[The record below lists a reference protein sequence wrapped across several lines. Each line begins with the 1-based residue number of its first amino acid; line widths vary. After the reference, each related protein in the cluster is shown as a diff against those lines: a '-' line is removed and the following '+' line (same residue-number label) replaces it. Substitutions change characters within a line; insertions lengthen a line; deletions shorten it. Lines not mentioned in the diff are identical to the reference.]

1 MESSLRPLPPD
12 SPSPGPD
19 CQDQQGRIASRPDR
33 DPSLSYRRLG
43 CCMSAED
50 NAPASEQADIG
61 EALVA
66 ALGFEPTEGLK
77 NGSDGDGDG
86 GPENGSAASSGTST
100 NRRSKKSR
108 RKNRRGPATKA
119 AAGSASNGST
129 GAAAAAA
136 GAAAV
141 GGAAGSVD
149 DQVSEGVKS
158 ALDEIKSAAKPAV
171 SDRSTIVVGGD
182 EDLEDSW
189 VSVDGPNGAGSPE
202 DGSNSQSAGGSSE
215 KSDPDAS
222 STATDTQQARSGE
235 TTADGSSGDG
245 SSAAD
250 DRPGEATPSNDTTP
264 DAQDPDDTVLV
275 GGPPAGGAQPAKLAD
290 PETVTPPADSAEPS
304 GNGAD
309 DTVKVDLGVEQASA
323 GAPAKAAVTAVASIA
338 PAEVKPGMTAPSA
351 PPVVEAKV
359 DDPQLDPA
367 FDPARTGEIRRIETR
382 DDEIQSA
389 RIEAET
395 KAKADGR
402 EVFERGSLINLFRRS
417 RRLQSRKVR
426 RVVRHVDPWSV
437 LTFSVLFH
445 LCVFAALLLASVLV
459 WNAAEA
465 AGTIED
471 LEGFILELGDYET
484 FEIKGDVVFRAAVAI
499 AGVLTLASSVLLVL
513 LTVVFNLISDL
524 VGGIRMT
531 VIEEETVR
539 VRRKPGDP
547 TGASSGG

>member
-1 MESSLRPLPPD
+1 
-12 SPSPGPD
+12 
-19 CQDQQGRIASRPDR
+19 
-33 DPSLSYRRLG
+33 
-43 CCMSAED
+43 MSAED

-77 NGSDGDGDG
+77 NGRDGDADG
-86 GPENGSAASSGTST
+86 GAENGSAASSGASA

-108 RKNRRGPATKA
+108 RKNRRGGAAKASAGSAANGSA
-119 AAGSASNGST
+119 AAG
-129 GAAAAAA
+129 AA

-141 GGAAGSVD
+141 GAAAGSAG
-149 DQVSEGVKS
+149 DQVSDGVKS
-158 ALDEIKSAAKPAV
+158 ALDDIKSAAKPSV
-171 SDRSTIVVGGD
+171 SDRSKIVVGGD
-182 EDLEDSW
+182 EELEDTW
-189 VSVDGPNGAGSPE
+189 VSVDGPNG
-202 DGSNSQSAGGSSE
+202 
-215 KSDPDAS
+215 
-222 STATDTQQARSGE
+222 
-235 TTADGSSGDG
+235 DGSSDDQSSSSSDDG
-245 SSAAD
+245 SAASAKNSGGVDAAAGSADGKPEEPGSGAAEADGNSGDRPSSDD
-250 DRPGEATPSNDTTP
+250 DRSGDVTSSDDPTP
-264 DAQDPDDTVLV
+264 DPQDSDDTVLV
-275 GGPPAGGAQPAKLAD
+275 GGPPAGGAEPAKLAD
-290 PETVTPPADSAEPS
+290 PEPVTPPADSVQPS

-309 DTVKVDLGVEQASA
+309 DTVKVDLGVEQAAAS
-323 GAPAKAAVTAVASIA
+323 APAKAAVAAVASIA
-338 PAEVKPGMTAPSA
+338 PTEVKPGMSAPSA

-359 DDPQLDPA
+359 DDPALDPA

-547 TGASSGG
+547 ASASPGG

>member
-1 MESSLRPLPPD
+1 
-12 SPSPGPD
+12 
-19 CQDQQGRIASRPDR
+19 
-33 DPSLSYRRLG
+33 
-43 CCMSAED
+43 MSAED

-77 NGSDGDGDG
+77 NGREGDGEG
-86 GPENGSAASSGTST
+86 GAENGSAASSGASA

-108 RKNRRGPATKA
+108 RKNRRGSATTA
-119 AAGSASNGST
+119 AAVSASNGST
-129 GAAAAAA
+129 GSAAGSGTAAAA
-136 GAAAV
+136 GV
-141 GGAAGSVD
+141 GAAAGSAD
-149 DQVSEGVKS
+149 DKVAEGVKS
-158 ALDEIKSAAKPAV
+158 ALDDIKSAAKPSV

-182 EDLEDSW
+182 GDLEDTW
-189 VSVDGPNGAGSPE
+189 VSVDGPNGDGSAQ
-202 DGSNSQSAGGSSE
+202 DGSNPQASTDAGSAA
-215 KSDPDAS
+215 PDAG
-222 STATDTQQARSGE
+222 TPDA
-235 TTADGSSGDG
+235 
-245 SSAAD
+245 
-250 DRPGEATPSNDTTP
+250 GEATSGKAAVDGSTGDRPSGEDGRSDDAAPAKDPTS
-264 DAQDPDDTVLV
+264 DAQDTDDTVSV

-290 PETVTPPADSAEPS
+290 PEPVTPPADSVEPS

-309 DTVKVDLGVEQASA
+309 DTVKVDLGAERASA
-323 GAPAKAAVTAVASIA
+323 STPAKAAVAAVASIA
-338 PAEVKPGMTAPSA
+338 PTEVKPGMTAPSA

-359 DDPQLDPA
+359 DDPQFDPA

-547 TGASSGG
+547 ADATSGG

>member
-1 MESSLRPLPPD
+1 
-12 SPSPGPD
+12 
-19 CQDQQGRIASRPDR
+19 
-33 DPSLSYRRLG
+33 
-43 CCMSAED
+43 MSAED

-77 NGSDGDGDG
+77 NGRDGDGDG
-86 GPENGSAASSGTST
+86 GAENGAASSGASA

-108 RKNRRGPATKA
+108 RKNRRGGAAKAT
-119 AAGSASNGST
+119 AGSASNGAS
-129 GAAAAAA
+129 GAA

-141 GGAAGSVD
+141 VGAAAASASSVD
-149 DQVSEGVKS
+149 DQVADGVKS
-158 ALDEIKSAAKPAV
+158 ALDDIKSAAKPSV

-182 EDLEDSW
+182 EDLGESW
-189 VSVDGPNGAGSPE
+189 VSVDGPNGDGSADAGSSSPADDGANTDAIAVDGAAAGEAGADVAPSDDAGADDRSGDRSSSKE
-202 DGSNSQSAGGSSE
+202 DGSS
-215 KSDPDAS
+215 DAS
-222 STATDTQQARSGE
+222 SSD
-235 TTADGSSGDG
+235 DG
-245 SSAAD
+245 A
-250 DRPGEATPSNDTTP
+250 P
-264 DAQDPDDTVLV
+264 DAQDTDDTVLV
-275 GGPPAGGAQPAKLAD
+275 GGPPAGGGEPAKLAD
-290 PETVTPPADSAEPS
+290 PEPVTLPVDAVETGAGVS
-304 GNGAD
+304 GAD
-309 DTVKVDLGVEQASA
+309 DTVKVDLGVEQAAAS
-323 GAPAKAAVTAVASIA
+323 APAKAAVTAVASIA
-338 PAEVKPGMTAPSA
+338 PADVKPGMAAPSA

-359 DDPQLDPA
+359 DDPSLDPA

-395 KAKADGR
+395 KAKAEGR